1 MTISVNQEKI
11 LVDAFKDVVCP
22 KREGLLRSDVV
33 DDSDVV
39 FLYNYVNK
47 SWTDLDSNELSNESS
62 CLTSLSDD
70 GLLFIIPAY
79 LKMYIH
85 GEDDK
90 NGWIDRLLLVIANK
104 GRGKLSLNA
113 NQFNVIDEIF
123 LTQVKSDWDKYQG
136 SCFGDNLS
144 KLVDIARKR
153 WRNVSHPRRCR
164 TRSKDR
170 P

>member
-90 NGWIDRLLLVIANK
+90 ILPLNYTQPNSVIKCSGHLMVYTHGEEVSILINQRIESLLN
-104 GRGKLSLNA
+104 
-113 NQFNVIDEIF
+113 D
-123 LTQVKSDWDKYQG
+123 
-136 SCFGDNLS
+136 
-144 KLVDIARKR
+144 
-153 WRNVSHPRRCR
+153 
-164 TRSKDR
+164 
-170 P
+170 